1 MHTFHRYIHDPE
13 QRSEEA
19 ISRALDCRH
28 VDSIRHTLAAIN
40 PFARGLRQLGQEPA
54 EDVNLHVEWKDE
66 SSEISA
72 IIHRGD
78 SSGGQRT
85 LVFWKRS
92 ELAPTFMSPL
102 DRLYEP
108 LQYPLFF
115 PHGCCG
121 WFPGLTSTRPPYQR
135 VTQMEYYRP
144 RLLTEPRFGLLGR
157 LLNEW
162 KTTG

>member
-1 MHTFHRYIHDPE
+1 MHAFLRYVHYPE
-13 QRSEEA
+13 QRSEA
-19 ISRALDCRH
+19 NSRSLDSCH
-28 VDSIRHTLAAIN
+28 VDRIRHTLATIN

-54 EDVNLHVEWKDE
+54 EDVRFRMQWKDE

-78 SSGGQRT
+78 SSGRQRT
-85 LVFWKRS
+85 VVFWKRS

-121 WFPGLTSTRPPYQR
+121 WYPGLTSTCPPYQR
-135 VTQMEYYRP
+135 VTQMEYYH
-144 RLLTEPRFGLLGR
+144 
-157 LLNEW
+157 
-162 KTTG
+162 